1 MSDSEAEAAQVN
13 YPEIFGFGRYQGRSW
28 RDAVVEDDLRK
39 WLQKLA
45 ESRFPETARMGGWY
59 MEQLRGLEQELGAG
73 RVGLVDYE
81 DPRIGWLRVEIEK
94 ARSRL
99 AELEGSTAVDRAA
112 VTVLMARIFESLRDV
127 YEKRDRLRLVVRYRA
142 AYLDT
147 LMKGSETEAELMM
160 KAFDQEWS
168 EAQGQYQETAADM
181 GGKKLLTNEDRE
193 ELVQLWRKLVKMFHP
208 DRYAHD
214 PAKQLIYHKL
224 MAVINA
230 AKASGDLERLRE
242 IGENPEVYMAENG
255 FAELDLSDLI
265 EVESLEGMLENL
277 TELIK
282 KIEGELEK
290 FRESAEFILMEKV
303 AVDESILGDV
313 LRDRSGEAE
322 TEIEELEAESNRLES
337 AKIELTGKGYEG
349 INEFT

>member
-1 MSDSEAEAAQVN
+1 
-13 YPEIFGFGRYQGRSW
+13 
-28 RDAVVEDDLRK
+28 
-39 WLQKLA
+39 
-45 ESRFPETARMGGWY
+45 
-59 MEQLRGLEQELGAG
+59 
-73 RVGLVDYE
+73 
-81 DPRIGWLRVEIEK
+81 
-94 ARSRL
+94 
-99 AELEGSTAVDRAA
+99 
-112 VTVLMARIFESLRDV
+112 
-127 YEKRDRLRLVVRYRA
+127 
-142 AYLDT
+142 
-147 LMKGSETEAELMM
+147 
-160 KAFDQEWS
+160 
-168 EAQGQYQETAADM
+168 
-181 GGKKLLTNEDRE
+181 
-193 ELVQLWRKLVKMFHP
+193 MFHP

-265 EVESLEGMLENL
+265 EIESLERMLENL

-303 AVDESILGDV
+303 AVDESILREV
-313 LRDRSGEAE
+313 FRERSGEAE
-322 TEIEELEAESNRLES
+322 SEIEELEAESNRLES

-349 INEFT
+349 ANEFT